1 MTLVGKEV
9 MIWFKFQIWYV
20 QCNAIFNHTNKTL
33 VLIWVQTVCK
43 GYQQTTLVGK
53 ELIPIVFV
61 TEERPLSPETP
72 VTTPGRGKKK
82 KKKTEGETEDEAL
95 SPSEDVASP
104 RKGKKKKK
112 KPATDGE
119 VSRDV

>member
-1 MTLVGKEV
+1 MTL
-9 MIWFKFQIWYV
+9 
-20 QCNAIFNHTNKTL
+20 L
-33 VLIWVQTVCK
+33 
-43 GYQQTTLVGK
+43 GK
-53 ELIPIVFV
+53 ELIPIVLV

-82 KKKTEGETEDEAL
+82 KKKTEGETEDEAQ

-104 RKGKKKKK
+104 RGKGKKKKK

-119 VSRDV
+119 VSRDVGKMQCERKKKQGKRIIVFVAELGL